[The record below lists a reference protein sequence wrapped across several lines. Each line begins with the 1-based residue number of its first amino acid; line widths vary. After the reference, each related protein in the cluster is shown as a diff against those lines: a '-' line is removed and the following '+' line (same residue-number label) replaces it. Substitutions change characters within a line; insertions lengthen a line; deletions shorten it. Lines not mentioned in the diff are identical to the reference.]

1 MLEFGDKTYVL
12 DIDVYSS
19 VLTLAPKEGE
29 SETRLTKTT
38 QTYLDEKGEITSSTV
53 TETEEERGS
62 LIDSNKSDLLRT
74 LVDTVFMS
82 GEGEDSDDTLG
93 SEHALKNAGVDFKIA
108 FNTLIAYKILK
119 EIEL

>member
-1 MLEFGDKTYVL
+1 MLEFGDKIYVL

-29 SETRLTKTT
+29 SETRITKTT
-38 QTYLDEKGEITSSTV
+38 QTYLDEKGVVATTTV

-74 LVDTVFMS
+74 LIDTVFMS

>member
-1 MLEFGDKTYVL
+1 MLEFGDKIYVL

-19 VLTLAPKEGE
+19 VLTLVPKEGE
-29 SETRLTKTT
+29 SETRITKTT
-38 QTYLDEKGEITSSTV
+38 QTYLDEKGVVTSTTV